1 MPRREKIIEVARA
14 QGELLRDHK
23 IGHPD
28 WYAEMLVCAALD
40 GELALT
46 NNPDYD
52 IKCKKHGAVQVKCRV
67 NGTDT
72 IQNRTNFKRYK
83 PEAFDYAAIVIFESD
98 YRIKGAIIIPLTDAH
113 SLMKKA
119 GHVKW
124 SDALSHPSAVCIKSK
139 LIAVSG
145 EKT

>member
-1 MPRREKIIEVARA
+1 MLINDKIIEVVRL

-46 NNPDYD
+46 NNPNYD
-52 IKCKKHGAVQVKCRV
+52 IKCKSHGKVQVKSRV

-72 IQNRTNFKRYK
+72 TQNRTNFKRYK
-83 PEAFDYAAIVIFESD
+83 PCAFNYAVIVIFESD
-98 YRIKGAIIIPLTDAH
+98 YRVKGAITLPLSDAH

-124 SDALSHPSAVCIKSK
+124 TDASSHENAVCIKEK
-139 LIAVSG
+139 LQEVSR
-145 EKT
+145 EIT